1 MKILN
6 ANKFLEMPEGT
17 VFAVYEDMKFWE
29 LYIKGVT
36 HEDWSYECK
45 RIVTEVVFDDKFF
58 AAESKDYDGEVLS
71 LNLDNWWEGP
81 ISNKDKCA
89 VYDKK
94 DIQELIDVLKSVIK

>member
-6 ANKFLEMPEGT
+6 TKDFLQMPEGT

-29 LYIKGVT
+29 LYIKGIT

-45 RIVTEVVFDDKFF
+45 RIVTEVAFDDNFF
-58 AAESKDYDGEVLS
+58 AVESKDYDGEVLS
-71 LNLDNWWEGP
+71 LNLDSWWEVPVSG
-81 ISNKDKCA
+81 KERFA

-94 DIQELIDVLKSVIK
+94 DIQELINVLQGTL